1 MPRLFVAV
9 EVAQPVIDSVG
20 AAVDELREAA
30 PELRWVEPSKY
41 HLTLVF
47 LGSVDEETVP
57 AVRDAVAA
65 GCVLAAPFSLALTG
79 RVGTFRSGVLWA
91 ELAESP
97 ALASLAASV
106 TAAVGGL
113 VALRDGSRPFSAHLT
128 LARAPRGGRV
138 PPAVREATVPAG
150 VWSVDRV
157 VLMESQLSPKGAR
170 YSVDTEFPLRS

>member
-20 AAVDELREAA
+20 AAIGELRDIA
-30 PELRWVEPSKY
+30 PDLRWVEPDKY

-47 LGSVDEETVP
+47 LGSVEAELVP
-57 AVRDAVAA
+57 AVRDAVTAA
-65 GCVLAAPFSLALTG
+65 CVLAEPFSLALTG

-97 ALASLAASV
+97 ALGSLASAL
-106 TAAVGGL
+106 TTAVGG
-113 VALRDGSRPFSAHLT
+113 VVPLRDRDRPYSAHLT
-128 LARAPRGGRV
+128 LARAPRGGRI
-138 PPAVREATVPAG
+138 PRALGDATVPAG

-157 VLMESQLSPKGAR
+157 VLMESKLSPKGAR
-170 YSVDTEFPLRS
+170 YSVDTAFPLTS